1 MADLKISDL
10 TETTSSTTGDYFIIN
25 KGDATTQK
33 INAINLGRSSSYP
46 PIISNCTINQ
56 SLSDTSKSASWTL
69 GVNGSS
75 ATVRYSSEMG
85 GSDRLLGVFMADPVT
100 KTMPPGANAAVV
112 FFEGAVEVGAAGLP
126 GLAATSTRSIHTAH
140 RLSITG
146 ADFPYQWPDGDKA
159 GFGLPQK
166 CVVIL
171 NGNSDSIVLNRV
183 DKRNFSK
190 YDIITFTEGAQ
201 VTFQARTD
209 VLKGARAR
217 ITSNAGR
224 ILLIPFFND
233 GNTPFSVIAETLANQ
248 DNNSFYY
255 STDSDLE
262 DIYDEISPPLSPADE
277 ALELG
282 RDDRSNLRHMVT
294 SLESRKN
301 HPPAGG
307 ASITEYD
314 AVIGDIWALLD
325 NPSLTTHEVFEAA
338 VEPVMTEAKLP
349 KYGVGDLFA
358 FETAAGATGR
368 TTF

>member
-10 TETTSSTTGDYFIIN
+10 TESTTSEAGDFYIIN

-33 INAINLGRSSSYP
+33 INAINLGRSNSYP
-46 PIISNCTINQ
+46 PIVFNCTINQ
-56 SLSDTSKSASWTL
+56 SLSNTSGSVSWTL
-69 GVNGSS
+69 GTNGASG
-75 ATVRYSSEMG
+75 TVRYPMDMG
-85 GSDRLLGVFMADPVT
+85 ADRIFDVFMADPVT

-112 FFEGAVEVGAAGLP
+112 FFEGAVEGGAAGLD
-126 GLAATSTRSIHTAH
+126 GLATTSTRSIHTAH

-146 ADFPYQWPDGDKA
+146 ADFPYQWPDGVKE

-183 DKRNFSK
+183 DKRHFSK

-209 VLKGARAR
+209 VLKGGRAR

-233 GNTPFSVIAETLANQ
+233 GNTPFSVIAETLAKQ
-248 DNNSFYY
+248 DNNGFYY
-255 STDSDLE
+255 NTNSDLE
-262 DIYDEISPPLSPADE
+262 DIYDEISPIQSPADK

-282 RDDRSNLRHMVT
+282 RDDRSNLRHMVS

-325 NPSLTTHEVFEAA
+325 NPTLTTHEVFEAA